1 MSMQGIQAII
11 DSPTRANMQINYADP
26 AGVGNIVIGTERRTA
41 ITQFDFTQANILVDG
56 RATTSPAGADD
67 HLLSTRRLNGDV
79 KDIANWTDI
88 LPTNTRTVKGVMPFG
103 INTGTFQWIME
114 EIVVAAAGVNVVWTF
129 FRPVA
134 M

>member
-1 MSMQGIQAII
+1 MSAIQGVI
-11 DSPTRANMQINYADP
+11 DAPTRANLQINYADP
-26 AGVGNIVIGTERRTA
+26 AGLNNIVVGTERRTA
-41 ITQFDFTQANILVDG
+41 INLFDFKVPNILVDA
-56 RATTSPAGADD
+56 RATTAPAGADD
-67 HLLSTRRLNGDV
+67 HLLSIRRLNGNV

-88 LPTNTRTVKGVMPFG
+88 LPANTRTIKGVMPFG

-129 FRPVA
+129 TRPVA

>member
-1 MSMQGIQAII
+1 MSSIQGVI

-41 ITQFDFTQANILVDG
+41 ISQFDFTRANVLVDA
-56 RATTSPAGADD
+56 RATTAPAGADD
-67 HLLSTRRLNGDV
+67 HLLSIRRLNGNV
-79 KDIANWTDI
+79 RDIANWTDI
-88 LPTNTRTVKGVMPFG
+88 LPTNTRTVKGVMPIG

-114 EIVVAAAGVNVVWTF
+114 EIVAAAAGVNVVWTF
-129 FRPVA
+129 SQPVA

>member
-1 MSMQGIQAII
+1 MSAIQGVI
-11 DSPTRANMQINYADP
+11 DAPTRANLQINYADP
-26 AGVGNIVIGTERRTA
+26 AGLNNIVIGTERRTA
-41 ITQFDFTQANILVDG
+41 INLFDFKVPNILVDA

-67 HLLSTRRLNGDV
+67 HLLSIRRLNGNV

-88 LPTNTRTVKGVMPFG
+88 LPANTRTVKGVMPFG

-114 EIVVAAAGVNVVWTF
+114 EIVIAAAGVNVVWTF
-129 FRPVA
+129 TRPVA

>member
-1 MSMQGIQAII
+1 MSAIESVI
-11 DSPTRANMQINYADP
+11 NSPTRANLQINYADP
-26 AGVGNIVIGTERRTA
+26 AGVGNIVVGTERRTT
-41 ITQFDFTQANILVDG
+41 INLFDFKQSNILIDG

-67 HLLSTRRLNGDV
+67 HLLSIRRLNGNV

-129 FRPVA
+129 TRQVN

>member
-1 MSMQGIQAII
+1 MSAIESI
-11 DSPTRANMQINYADP
+11 INAPTRANLQINYADP
-26 AGVGNIVIGTERRTA
+26 AGVGNIVVGTERRTA
-41 ITQFDFTQANILVDG
+41 INLFDFKQSNILVDG
-56 RATTSPAGADD
+56 RATTAPAGADD
-67 HLLSTRRLNGDV
+67 HLLSIRRLNGNV

-88 LPTNTRTVKGVMPFG
+88 LPANTRTVKGVMPFG

-129 FRPVA
+129 TRPVN

>member
-1 MSMQGIQAII
+1 MSGIQNVI

-41 ITQFDFTQANILVDG
+41 ISQFDFTRANVLVDA
-56 RATTSPAGADD
+56 RATTAPAGADD
-67 HLLSTRRLNGDV
+67 HLLSIRRLNGNV
-79 KDIANWTDI
+79 RDIANWTDI
-88 LPTNTRTVKGVMPFG
+88 LPTNTRTVKGVMPIG

-114 EIVVAAAGVNVVWTF
+114 EIVAAAAGVNVVWTF
-129 FRPVA
+129 SQPVA

>member
-1 MSMQGIQAII
+1 MSAIQQII
-11 DSPTRANMQINYADP
+11 DSPSRQNLQINYADP
-26 AGVGNIVIGTERRTA
+26 AGVGNIVIGTERRTT
-41 ITQFDFTQANILVDG
+41 INLFDFNRANILVDG

-67 HLLSTRRLNGDV
+67 HLLSIRRLNGNV

-129 FRPVA
+129 TSPVA

>member
-1 MSMQGIQAII
+1 MSGIEAVINA
-11 DSPTRANMQINYADP
+11 PTRANLQLNYADP
-26 AGVGNIVIGTERRTA
+26 AGVGNIVVGTERRTA
-41 ITQFDFTQANILVDG
+41 INQFDFKQSNILVDG

-67 HLLSTRRLNGDV
+67 HLLSIRRLNGNV

-103 INTGTFQWIME
+103 INIGTFQWIME
-114 EIVVAAAGVNVVWTF
+114 EIVAAAAGVNVVWTF
-129 FRPVA
+129 TRPVL

>member
-1 MSMQGIQAII
+1 MSGIEAVIN
-11 DSPTRANMQINYADP
+11 SPTRANLQINYADP
-26 AGVGNIVIGTERRTA
+26 AGVGNIVVGTERRTA
-41 ITQFDFTQANILVDG
+41 INLFDFKQSNILIDG

-67 HLLSTRRLNGDV
+67 HLLSIRRLNGNV

-103 INTGTFQWIME
+103 INVGTFQWIME
-114 EIVVAAAGVNVVWTF
+114 EIVAAAAGVNVVWTF
-129 FRPVA
+129 TRPVL

>member
-1 MSMQGIQAII
+1 MSAIQSII
-11 DSPTRANMQINYADP
+11 DSPARSNLQINYADP
-26 AGVGNIVIGTERRTA
+26 AGVGNIVIGAERRT
-41 ITQFDFTQANILVDG
+41 IIDLFDFKTPNILVDG
-56 RATTSPAGADD
+56 RATTAPAGADD
-67 HLLSTRRLNGDV
+67 HLLSIRRLNGNV

-88 LPTNTRTVKGVMPFG
+88 LPANQRTVKGVMPFG

-129 FRPVA
+129 TKEVA

>member
-1 MSMQGIQAII
+1 MSAIEAVI
-11 DSPTRANMQINYADP
+11 NSPTRANMQMDYADP
-26 AGVGNIVIGTERRTA
+26 AGVGNIVVGTERRTA
-41 ITQFDFTQANILVDG
+41 INLFDFKQSNILVDG

-67 HLLSTRRLNGDV
+67 HLLSIRRLNGNV

-103 INTGTFQWIME
+103 INVGTFQWIME
-114 EIVVAAAGVNVVWTF
+114 EIVIAAAGVNVVWTF
-129 FRPVA
+129 TRPVL